1 MLPSPI
7 YRSLAVAKS
16 EARKQLAVL
25 IDPDKIRTQQLPRL
39 LELAHS
45 ASVDYFFLGGSLLL
59 EDQLDDCLHLLRQ
72 SANGIPLV
80 LFPGSPL
87 QLNKKADALL
97 FLSLI
102 SGRNPEFLIGHHV
115 VAAPYIKA
123 SGIEVIATGYIL
135 VEGGKTSS
143 AGYMSNTA
151 PIPAE
156 KPEIAVCTALA
167 GEMLGLKTIYLDAGS
182 GANQPVPPDMIRQ
195 VSQSVSLPLLVG
207 GGLKTPRQVDHA
219 LQAGADLVVVGAA
232 LENKPDLLLEIAD
245 TIHAF

>member
-7 YRSLAVAKS
+7 YHSLAVAKS

-25 IDPDKIRTQQLPRL
+25 IDPDKIRTRQLPRL
-39 LELAHS
+39 LELAQS

-72 SANGIPLV
+72 SAASVPLV

-87 QLNKKADALL
+87 QLSKKADALL

-123 SGIEVIATGYIL
+123 SGVEVIATGYIL

-143 AGYMSNTA
+143 ATYMSNTA

-182 GANQPVPPDMIRQ
+182 GANRPVPPDMVRQ
-195 VSQSVSLPLLVG
+195 VSQAVSLPLLVG
-207 GGLKTPRQVDHA
+207 GGLKTPRQVVQA
-219 LQAGADLVVVGAA
+219 LQAGADLIVVGAA
-232 LENKPDLLLEIAD
+232 LEDKPDILLEIAD
-245 TIHAF
+245 TIHTF